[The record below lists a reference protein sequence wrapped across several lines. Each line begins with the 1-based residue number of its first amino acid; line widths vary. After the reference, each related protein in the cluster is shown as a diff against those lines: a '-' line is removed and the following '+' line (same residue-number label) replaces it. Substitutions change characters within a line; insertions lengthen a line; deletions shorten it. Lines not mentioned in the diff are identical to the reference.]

1 MTTISLSK
9 NKFDI
14 VIKDLEDTLERS
26 QTLASQVTQM
36 NSLQTKQIDRFQTNM
51 DKSSRHL
58 EEIEHE
64 MDELQKGFCIRLCC
78 PSKCGK
84 SKSKS
89 STSEKVDDYHSNKYV
104 IPIEQ
109 NLIYSND
116 KFQSLDEHLQ
126 RLQYFNTLIDHELQD
141 QLQALND
148 LNEQVDTNAYK
159 LTKVN
164 KKGRSLFPN

>member
-84 SKSKS
+84 
-89 STSEKVDDYHSNKYV
+89 N
-104 IPIEQ
+104 
-109 NLIYSND
+109 
-116 KFQSLDEHLQ
+116 EHLQ

>member
-1 MTTISLSK
+1 MVL
-9 NKFDI
+9 
-14 VIKDLEDTLERS
+14 
-26 QTLASQVTQM
+26 
-36 NSLQTKQIDRFQTNM
+36 DRFQTNI

-64 MDELQKGFCIRLCC
+64 MNELQKGFCIRLCC

-89 STSEKVDDYHSNKYV
+89 STSEKVDDYHSDKSV

-116 KFQSLDEHLQ
+116 KFQSLDENLQ

-141 QLQALND
+141 QLQALVKIFD
-148 LNEQVDTNAYK
+148 EIFIE
-159 LTKVN
+159 
-164 KKGRSLFPN
+164 KKRCSTILE